1 MQTTDTVSEI
11 LLSNN
16 KLSKLKTEFMDA
28 LKRFSLHIYLL
39 ILLFSS
45 SLTHAGSDTAVN
57 LDASI
62 GLDDNVTRAQLNED
76 IEHDSFVSI
85 TASLVH
91 EAVNFDTGQIVVNLD
106 LSATEFFDFS
116 GLSNAAAGGGV
127 NYTFS
132 PWASFG
138 APWFSLDLQ
147 YKVQEFDSFLRDS
160 DLFVGTFT
168 FGKRLDDRTD
178 MRAAVMYQSRES
190 EGVAF
195 DTKNTSFFINF
206 DFQLENKMT
215 LYTTYKY
222 QDGDVFS
229 SANQSMVSIYVINEA
244 KAIEF
249 DDVFNGKLAYRLDGT
264 TQFFTVG
271 LNIARNLDSAY
282 DVSVRFLSSEADG
295 NLEYEDLAVRLSYFR
310 RIGIEF

>member
-1 MQTTDTVSEI
+1 
-11 LLSNN
+11 
-16 KLSKLKTEFMDA
+16 MDA
-28 LKRFSLHIYLL
+28 LKRFSTHVNIL
-39 ILLFSS
+39 ILLCTNSVVF
-45 SLTHAGSDTAVN
+45 AASDTAVN
-57 LDASI
+57 LDASV

-85 TASLVH
+85 TASLLH
-91 EAVNFDTGQIVVNLD
+91 EAVHFDTGQIVLNLD
-106 LSATEFFDFS
+106 IAATEFIDFS

-127 NYTFS
+127 NYSFS
-132 PWASFG
+132 PWAGFG

-160 DLFVGTFT
+160 NLFVATAT
-168 FGKRLDDRTD
+168 FGKRIDDRTD
-178 MRAAVMYQSRES
+178 MRTAFMYQSRES

-195 DTKNTSFFINF
+195 DTENTSWFINF
-206 DFQLENKMT
+206 DFKLQKKMT
-215 LYTTYKY
+215 LYATYKY

-229 SANQSMVSIYVINEA
+229 SANQNLVTIYVINSA

-249 DDVFNGKLAYRLDGT
+249 DDVFQGKLAYRLDGT
-264 TQFFTVG
+264 TQFFTTG

-282 DVSVRFLSSEADG
+282 DVSVRFLTSEADG
-295 NLEYEDLAVRLSYFR
+295 GLEYEDLAIRLSYFR